1 MSSAKRKNTKLSLY
15 LEYKHD
21 ERKKKTHAET
31 KSEEKETKK
40 ATSGFIRMAPE
51 STVSVWKVPGGVL
64 RGHGKPKVT
73 GPRKRGHKGG
83 ACKVLHWK

>member
-1 MSSAKRKNTKLSLY
+1 MSSAKKKNTKLSLY

-21 ERKKKTHAET
+21 KRKKTHAET

-51 STVSVWKVPGGVL
+51 STASVRKVPGAVL
-64 RGHGKPKVT
+64 GGHGKPKVM

-83 ACKVLHWK
+83 AYKVLHWK